1 MNAHSKIRKENSFLR
16 ENSQNKNIKILIK
29 NINYL
34 NIKIITQSFS
44 NNHNVMENSNKD
56 VDTKFSKD
64 RNV

>member
-1 MNAHSKIRKENSFLR
+1 MLTRKIRKENSFLR
-16 ENSQNKNIKILIK
+16 ENSQNKNIKIIIK

-34 NIKIITQSFS
+34 NKKIITQSFS
-44 NNHNVMENSNKD
+44 NNHNVMENSNKG

>member
-1 MNAHSKIRKENSFLR
+1 MLTRKIRKENSFLR

>member
-1 MNAHSKIRKENSFLR
+1 MLTRKIRKENSFLR

-34 NIKIITQSFS
+34 NKKIITQSFS
-44 NNHNVMENSNKD
+44 DNHNVMENSNKD

>member
-1 MNAHSKIRKENSFLR
+1 MLTRKIRKENSFLR

-29 NINYL
+29 NINYM
-34 NIKIITQSFS
+34 NKKIITQSFS

>member
-1 MNAHSKIRKENSFLR
+1 MLTRKIRKENSFLR

-34 NIKIITQSFS
+34 NKKIITQSFS

>member
-1 MNAHSKIRKENSFLR
+1 MLTRKIRKENSLLR

-34 NIKIITQSFS
+34 NKKIITQSFS

>member
-1 MNAHSKIRKENSFLR
+1 MLTRKIRKENSFLR
-16 ENSQNKNIKILIK
+16 ENSQNKNIKIIIK

-34 NIKIITQSFS
+34 NKKIITQSFS